1 MGWGDGVAG
10 WGGGRRGSKSVRDTW
25 VTSYSAELELS
36 RQFHR
41 QWRRRHVSASSL
53 GTSVVFSSPFTAC
66 CNTEPLEIN
75 KRKKNKRGAVVVVR
89 GRGGPVRLQSRL
101 LLSAADCQRG
111 PYTYKLPSEKP
122 KADPVRVWL
131 HWTRTSVNFL
141 IPAMH
146 TLSSDKARWVCFTD
160 THLLK
165 CSPFLNLCASCL
177 TFTGLWLSGAGQLH
191 VACLKWRQPTWGGG
205 RESSFFKSLEG
216 GTAYLFSSLSPVWIG
231 RSVQTYIAD
240 KPFKLGLT
248 PPNLSGRW
256 TRIIFRKYLTLL
268 RSGTETLQRRLLLY
282 LLFSRNIAD

>member
-1 MGWGDGVAG
+1 MVLLGEEGGV
-10 WGGGRRGSKSVRDTW
+10 GGQSQYGIRESLHTLC
-25 VTSYSAELELS
+25 SAELELS

-75 KRKKNKRGAVVVVR
+75 KRKKIREGPLLLWE
-89 GRGGPVRLQSRL
+89 GGGGPVRLQSR

-216 GTAYLFSSLSPVWIG
+216 GTAYLFSSLSGMNW
-231 RSVQTYIAD
+231 S
-240 KPFKLGLT
+240 
-248 PPNLSGRW
+248 
-256 TRIIFRKYLTLL
+256 
-268 RSGTETLQRRLLLY
+268 
-282 LLFSRNIAD
+282 